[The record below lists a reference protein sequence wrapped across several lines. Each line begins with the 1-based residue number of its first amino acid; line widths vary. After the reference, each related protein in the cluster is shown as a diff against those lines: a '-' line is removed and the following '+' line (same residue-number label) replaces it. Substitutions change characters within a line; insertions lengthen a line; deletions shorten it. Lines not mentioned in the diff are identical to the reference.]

1 MKPEKYKNV
10 VFAAIFLRRVK
21 IVIVIDS
28 MKGCLSSTDA
38 NQAAADGVRH
48 VFPDA
53 DIVQIPVS
61 DGGEGFI
68 DAFQAAIG
76 GTIQE
81 VTVRDPMMRFITAK
95 YLLRDQEAVIEI
107 AQASGLTLLS
117 EEERNPMVATSYG
130 TGQLIADAV
139 RKGAKRI
146 IVGLGGSATSD
157 TGVGMLRALID
168 AFAQELPDT
177 TIINNADS
185 VLVVSGNKKM
195 SVEVFGKRNDP
206 DYHFSK
212 TMEMDEKGVNVSR
225 ESNSDFDFKFPF
237 TTSSREPKQSIQFSI
252 VPTISMG
259 LISTLG
265 GPSNLETNFGKSVE
279 ITLHAAEL
287 RYSNGGKHW
296 SFSTGLWF
304 NWKNYR
310 MTGTTRF
317 DKVGNNVVLTA
328 YPEGAEVNFSRL
340 HTLSYQV
347 PLLVHYISTKKFKFA
362 AGVLFNFNG
371 HGNLKT
377 RYSIDGEKHK
387 EHTRG
392 VHVNSFTTDIYGVA
406 SVKNFLGVYVKYSP
420 CNVLDTSFGP
430 KFHAISTGLVVNF

>member
-1 MKPEKYKNV
+1 MKRFFILAFVLAN
-10 VFAAIFLRRVK
+10 AAFNA
-21 IVIVIDS
+21 S
-28 MKGCLSSTDA
+28 A
-38 NQAAADGVRH
+38 
-48 VFPDA
+48 
-53 DIVQIPVS
+53 
-61 DGGEGFI
+61 
-68 DAFQAAIG
+68 
-76 GTIQE
+76 QE
-81 VTVRDPMMRFITAK
+81 V
-95 YLLRDQEAVIEI
+95 
-107 AQASGLTLLS
+107 
-117 EEERNPMVATSYG
+117 
-130 TGQLIADAV
+130 
-139 RKGAKRI
+139 
-146 IVGLGGSATSD
+146 
-157 TGVGMLRALID
+157 
-168 AFAQELPDT
+168 PDT

-185 VLVVSGNKKM
+185 VLVVSGNKTM
-195 SVEVFGKRNDP
+195 SVEVFGKSNDP

-212 TMEMDEKGVNVSR
+212 TMEMDEKGVNVLR

-259 LISTLG
+259 LISALG

-287 RYSNGGKHW
+287 RYLNGGKHW